1 MKSFLKKKKKPSGD
15 MALQITSMAD
25 IFMILLVFLLK
36 SYSTTVNSLAPT
48 TDIKL
53 PIAASQEQLKE
64 SLKLEVGESAIL
76 IDEKPIVTLKN
87 FEFFP
92 GEVPEGG
99 MSGPLYKALFE
110 QRKKLP
116 NPNLEPHLLV
126 MADQRVPYETIKR
139 VLAAA
144 AHSGFV
150 DLQLVVVAAN

>member
-1 MKSFLKKKKKPSGD
+1 MKSFFKKKKKPSGD
-15 MALQITSMAD
+15 MSLQITSMAD

-36 SYSTTVNSLAPT
+36 SYSTSVNSLAPT

-53 PIAASQEQLKE
+53 PIASSQDELKE
-64 SLKLEVGESAIL
+64 SLKLEIGQTAIL

-92 GEVPEGG
+92 GEVPENG

-110 QRKKLP
+110 QRKKIP
-116 NPNLEPHLLV
+116 NPNVEPHLMV
-126 MADQRVPYETIKR
+126 MADEKVPYETIKR

-144 AHSGFV
+144 AYSGFV
-150 DLQLVVVAAN
+150 ELQLVVVSAN